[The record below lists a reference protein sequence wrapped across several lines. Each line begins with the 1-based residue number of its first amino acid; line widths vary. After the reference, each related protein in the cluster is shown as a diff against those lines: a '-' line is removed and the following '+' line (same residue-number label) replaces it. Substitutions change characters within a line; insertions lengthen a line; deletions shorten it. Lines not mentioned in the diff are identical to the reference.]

1 MVSFKKR
8 DWEFLKL
15 AQAIY
20 AAKKRKTTLDGK
32 RFFSYFPRYYHMST
46 LFPRSRKTSLP
57 GGYMGRI
64 LRVYLTSGKESMKIM
79 ARMGE
84 FVTRKGAYPP
94 LADADKI
101 QVVEMDEL
109 DMAAFAEKRKEYT
122 KLFLQ

>member
-1 MVSFKKR
+1 
-8 DWEFLKL
+8 
-15 AQAIY
+15 
-20 AAKKRKTTLDGK
+20 
-32 RFFSYFPRYYHMST
+32 
-46 LFPRSRKTSLP
+46 
-57 GGYMGRI
+57 MGRI
-64 LRVYLTSGKESMKIM
+64 LRVDLTSGKESMKIM